1 MKQATIRSVCEC
13 QSQLEA
19 ILDQH
24 RYVVAGFAVGPDRLR
39 GRSPAH
45 RLQADRRRFDVA
57 WLCPYCGRNT
67 LRSFS
72 ADALAWGDA
81 DPPPPAIVPPVQPPA
96 PRGPGPGTGLS
107 ISAKVPPSP
116 SFRPLAA
123 KAATSANPP

>member
-24 RYVVAGFAVGPDRLR
+24 RYVVAGFAVGPDRIR
-39 GRSPAH
+39 ERSPAH
-45 RLQADRRRFDVA
+45 SIEADQRRFDVA

-72 ADALAWGDA
+72 ADALGWNDA
-81 DPPPPAIVPPVQPPA
+81 DPPPPGIVPPVHPPA

-107 ISAKVPPSP
+107 MSATGPVPTSP
-116 SFRPLAA
+116 SLSP
-123 KAATSANPP
+123 SV